1 MWSNSLTDTSKASK
15 SQSTHLSS
23 WPASLFS
30 ADPWNS
36 SQSQVYQWNS
46 PITCHSP
53 SIWMTK
59 MALVSLLEIFPKLN
73 FKKHLCSY
81 FESVHLDIF
90 PWKWKLLSHVWLFA
104 TPYGPWDSPGQNTGV
119 GSHSLFQGI
128 FPIQGSNPGLL
139 HYKWILLLSEPPGKP
154 KNTGVG
160 SLSLLQGIFQT
171 QESNQ
176 GLLHWR
182 QILYQLSYQRS
193 CLINKLK

>member
-104 TPYGPWDSPGQNTGV
+104 TPYSPWDSPGQNTGV
-119 GSHSLFQGI
+119 GSHSLSRGSSQSRDQTQVSCITSGF
-128 FPIQGSNPGLL
+128 FYCLSHQGSPR
-139 HYKWILLLSEPPGKP
+139 ILESVAYPFSRESFRPR
-154 KNTGVG
+154 N
-160 SLSLLQGIFQT
+160 QT
-171 QESNQ
+171 RVYCIEGRFFTSWATREVV
-176 GLLHWR
+176 L
-182 QILYQLSYQRS
+182 
-193 CLINKLK
+193 LIN